1 MQDYLSCTARI
12 SNRNEEAQHTKGAWK
27 IVEKKTVGYTENV
40 SQKCLED
47 LQPINH
53 MHFTSPLVLDYCGR
67 EQCIPGHKFGPY
79 VRENYVLHI
88 VLRGKG
94 SLRARDKTY
103 QISAGQ
109 VFAIYPE
116 EETVYQ
122 ADEQDPWEYLW
133 IGFHGFDAE
142 RIVHHI
148 GFSRDSLV
156 VSIVNMYTVSGGI
169 EKIFSARQPTIADE
183 MKRASYLYA
192 VIALLLEGSQSRI
205 DDRDQEYPDKVYVKM
220 AVDIIMHSYAEKLK
234 ISEIASTIG
243 ISRGYLTSLFKREMN
258 MSPQSFLMNFR
269 MEKAAQLLKE
279 TNEPVRSVGI
289 SVGYTD
295 SLSFSKTFKQKF
307 HMSPS
312 AYRELQ
318 LELVE
323 VKEEYIRQY
332 PL

>member
-1 MQDYLSCTARI
+1 M
-12 SNRNEEAQHTKGAWK
+12 
-27 IVEKKTVGYTENV
+27 EKKTVGYTENV
-40 SQKCLED
+40 TQKCLED
-47 LQPINH
+47 LQQINN
-53 MHFTSPLVLDYCGR
+53 MHITSPLVLDYCGR
-67 EQCIPGHKFGPY
+67 EQCDPGHKFGPY

-88 VLRGKG
+88 ILRGKG
-94 SLRARDKTY
+94 SLQARETTY

-109 VFAIYPE
+109 VFAIYPD

-122 ADEQDPWEYLW
+122 ADEQEPWEYLW

-169 EKIFSARQPTIADE
+169 EKIFSARQPTIVDE

-205 DDRDQEYPDKVYVKM
+205 DDKDPEYPDKVYVKM
-220 AVDIIMHSYAEKLK
+220 AVDIIMSSYAEKLK
-234 ISEIASTIG
+234 ISEIANTIG

-269 MEKAAQLLKE
+269 MEKAAQLLKD
-279 TNEPVRSVGI
+279 TSEPVRSVGI

-295 SLSFSKTFKQKF
+295 SLSFSKTFKHKF

-318 LELVE
+318 LELV
-323 VKEEYIRQY
+323 VVIEEYIRLY

>member
-1 MQDYLSCTARI
+1 M
-12 SNRNEEAQHTKGAWK
+12 
-27 IVEKKTVGYTENV
+27 EKKTVGYTENV
-40 SQKCLED
+40 SHKCLED
-47 LQPINH
+47 LQQINS
-53 MHFTSPLVLDYCGR
+53 MHITSPLVLDYCGR
-67 EQCIPGHKFGPY
+67 EQCVPGHKFGPH

-88 VLRGKG
+88 VLKGKG
-94 SLRARDKTY
+94 CLQAREKSY
-103 QISAGQ
+103 HISANQ

-122 ADEQDPWEYLW
+122 ADEEDPWEYLW

-142 RIVHHI
+142 KILHFI
-148 GFSRDSLV
+148 GFSRESLV
-156 VSIVNMYTVSGGI
+156 VSVVNTYTISNEI
-169 EKIFSARQPTIADE
+169 EKIFSARQPTVVDE
-183 MKRASYLYA
+183 MRRASYLYA
-192 VIALLLEGSQSRI
+192 VIALLMEGSQERV
-205 DDRDQEYPDKVYVKM
+205 DERGNDYPDKIYVKR
-220 AVDIIMHSYAEKLK
+220 AVDIMMESYADKLK
-234 ISEIASTIG
+234 ISEIANTIG

-269 MEKAAQLLKE
+269 MEKAAQLLKN

-289 SVGYTD
+289 SVGYAD

-323 VKEEYIRQY
+323 VREEYVRQY